1 MKKFLLCIPFL
12 SLSLFLWAQADSV
25 QQRFAATITSAEL
38 KELVYT
44 LSSDEFE
51 GRETG
56 RRGQKRVATYIA
68 DYFRDIGIEAY
79 KGSYFQHFPIA
90 EAPFSEISL
99 NVGDKR
105 FFQGKDYT
113 CTALIPSLQLT
124 SGEIA
129 VCGYGSIANG
139 RDDYTGMD
147 VTQKAVLIC
156 MDEPVEKTGMNG
168 TTDKYSFS
176 AISSK
181 VSTAREKGASLAIL
195 VYEDFK
201 KYNEAAYL
209 FSKQEFEQFN
219 ATSIPYIIVS
229 NEVANALLKGS
240 SYANIYAYR
249 KAMNKGRK
257 SGFVHK
263 VSLEVDINT
272 QKEVTGENII
282 AYIEGTDLKDEL
294 VVITAHYDHLGIHDG
309 AIFYGADDDGSGTA
323 AIMEI
328 AEAFMEAR
336 KAGHGPRRSIL
347 IMPVSGEEK
356 GLLGSEYYAS
366 HPVFP
371 LKSTVA
377 NLNIDMIGRT
387 DKSHQGTAEY
397 VYIIGSDKLS
407 TDLHKINESA
417 NNTYT
422 ALQLDYTYND
432 PLDPNMFYYRSD
444 HYNFAKNNIPVIF
457 YFTGVHKDYH
467 KPTDTAEKL
476 DYNKTEKIVRLV
488 FHTAWE
494 LANRDRRIVVDRSNE
509 FKNLR

>member
-12 SLSLFLWAQADSV
+12 SLGLCVWSQADSV
-25 QQRFAATITSAEL
+25 QQRFAATITSGEL

-44 LSSDEFE
+44 LGSDEFE

-56 RRGQKRVATYIA
+56 RRGQKRAATYIA

-79 KGSYFQHFPIA
+79 KGSYFQHFPID
-90 EAPFSEISL
+90 EAPFSEISVS
-99 NVGDKR
+99 VGSKR

-113 CTALIPSLQLT
+113 CTALIPSLHLM
-124 SGEIA
+124 SDEIA
-129 VCGYGSIANG
+129 VCGYGNVAEG
-139 RDDYTGMD
+139 KDDYAGID
-147 VTQKAVLIC
+147 VTHKAVLIC
-156 MDEPVEKTGMNG
+156 MDEPSAKTGMNETFG
-168 TTDKYSFS
+168 KYSFS
-176 AISSK
+176 TISSK
-181 VSTAREKGASLAIL
+181 VSAARQKGASMAIL
-195 VYEDFK
+195 VYEDFS

-209 FSKQEFEQFN
+209 FSKQEFELFN
-219 ATSIPYIIVS
+219 TSSIPYIVVS

-249 KAMNKGRK
+249 KAMSKSRK
-257 SGFVHK
+257 PGFIHK

-272 QKEVTGENII
+272 QREVTGENII
-282 AYIEGTDLKDEL
+282 AYIEGTDLKNEL

-309 AIFYGADDDGSGTA
+309 TIFYGADDDGSGTA

-328 AEAFMEAR
+328 AEAFMEAK

-371 LKSTVA
+371 LTSTIA
-377 NLNIDMIGRT
+377 NLNIDMIGRV
-387 DKSHQGTAEY
+387 DKFHQGTSEY

-407 TDLHKINESA
+407 TELHKINESA

-494 LANRDRRIVVDRSNE
+494 LANREKKIVVDRTNE